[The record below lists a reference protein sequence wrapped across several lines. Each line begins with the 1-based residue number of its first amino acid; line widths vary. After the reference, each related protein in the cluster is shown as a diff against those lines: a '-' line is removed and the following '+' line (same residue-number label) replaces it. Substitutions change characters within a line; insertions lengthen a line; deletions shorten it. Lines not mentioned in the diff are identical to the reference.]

1 MTKYRHEIKLLIL
14 SSLVLVALKN
24 LFVLIYNIIFVDEKL
39 NLPNAILI
47 LSLVLIAG
55 QIYGMVKEKKFTWI
69 LSFIQILT
77 VFLIGEGTFGWLFTY
92 LFKPI
97 YFLGIS
103 YSYLITVCLIV
114 SETYKTLWLYKS
126 LQ

>member
-14 SSLVLVALKN
+14 SSLVLFALKN
-24 LFVLIYNIIFVDEKL
+24 LFVLIYNLIFVEEKL
-39 NLPNAILI
+39 NLPNAILLI
-47 LSLVLIAG
+47 LFVLVAG
-55 QIYGMVKEKKFTWI
+55 QIYGIIKEKKLTWL
-69 LSFIQILT
+69 LSFIQIII
-77 VFLIGEGTFGWLFTY
+77 VFLIGKGTFGWLFTY
-92 LFKPI
+92 LFEPI
-97 YFLGIS
+97 NFLGIS

>member
-14 SSLVLVALKN
+14 SSLVLFVLKN
-24 LFVLIYNIIFVDEKL
+24 LFVLIYNLIFVDEKF
-39 NLPNAILI
+39 NIPNAILV
-47 LSLVLIAG
+47 LLLTLVAG
-55 QIYGMVKEKKFTWI
+55 QIYGIIKEKKFTWI
-69 LSFIQILT
+69 LSFIQILI
-77 VFLIGEGTFGWLFTY
+77 VFLIGKGTFGWLFTY
-92 LFKPI
+92 LFEPI
-97 YFLGIS
+97 NFLGLS